1 MKSVNTYKPLYAPYS
16 EETLAEI
23 AQGTEEDVKEAV
35 TAAKNAMK
43 EMNTLSAY
51 DRATIL
57 EKVAQKMDERREEF
71 AEIIAKRGCKT
82 NTCCKGRSRSYCS
95 DIQICS

>member
-1 MKSVNTYKPLYAPYS
+1 MKKHLYINGDWKSVNTYKPLYAPYS

-23 AQGTEEDVKEAV
+23 AQGTEEDVKEGWYR
-35 TAAKNAMK
+35 KNAMTK
-43 EMNTLSAY
+43 MNTLSAY

-71 AEIIAKRGCKT
+71 AEIIAKEALKPIR
-82 NTCCKGRSRSYCS
+82 
-95 DIQICS
+95 

>member
-1 MKSVNTYKPLYAPYS
+1 
-16 EETLAEI
+16 
-23 AQGTEEDVKEAV
+23 
-35 TAAKNAMK
+35 MK

-71 AEIIAKRGCKT
+71 AEIIAKEAAKPIGAASSGSVSPYIRFASSAA
-82 NTCCKGRSRSYCS
+82 NLYV
-95 DIQICS
+95 

>member
-1 MKSVNTYKPLYAPYS
+1 MKYS
-16 EETLAEI
+16 CTDIFETLAEI
-23 AQGTEEDVKEAV
+23 AKGTEEDVKEAV
-35 TAAKNAMK
+35 TAAKNEMK

-71 AEIIAKRGCKT
+71 AEIIAKEAAKPIRAARGEVDRTVQTYKFVA
-82 NTCCKGRSRSYCS
+82 
-95 DIQICS
+95 